1 MFLVL
6 LNASVL
12 NPKLVFVKYM
22 ANTEIC
28 DKMFDILLTS
38 SPVME
43 NMARNV
49 SLAVLDWYNGIMVY
63 GPHYGVIGEQLHE
76 AGNKSLSGQWGKK
89 KKANWRIM
97 WLIPYMWVNIPIPY
111 MAVNIHQ
118 YNACVLRE

>member
-49 SLAVLDWYNGIMVY
+49 SLAVLDSYNGIMVY

-76 AGNKSLSGQWGKK
+76 AGNNSLLGQCGERK
-89 KKANWRIM
+89 R
-97 WLIPYMWVNIPIPY
+97 PIGGLLALPCFTSQDVY
-111 MAVNIHQ
+111 L
-118 YNACVLRE
+118 CRGTRTRPE

>member
-1 MFLVL
+1 
-6 LNASVL
+6 
-12 NPKLVFVKYM
+12 M

-76 AGNKSLSGQWGKK
+76 SGNNSLLGQCGE

-97 WLIPYMWVNIPIPY
+97 GL
-111 MAVNIHQ
+111 ALLHQ
-118 YNACVLRE
+118 PPSKMCICVEGREQDLNNHSP

>member
-1 MFLVL
+1 MSLVL

-76 AGNKSLSGQWGKK
+76 AGNNSLLGQCGERK
-89 KKANWRIM
+89 R
-97 WLIPYMWVNIPIPY
+97 PIGGLLALPCLTSQDVY
-111 MAVNIHQ
+111 L
-118 YNACVLRE
+118 CRGTRTRPE

>member
-49 SLAVLDWYNGIMVY
+49 SLAVLDSYNGIMV
-63 GPHYGVIGEQLHE
+63 
-76 AGNKSLSGQWGKK
+76 
-89 KKANWRIM
+89 
-97 WLIPYMWVNIPIPY
+97 
-111 MAVNIHQ
+111 
-118 YNACVLRE
+118 